1 MADKFLMEELLFG
14 NKVITD
20 LYLHGYIESSNELVR
35 ETFSK
40 ALNESL
46 KNHTEIYEAMKK
58 AGFYQVKDADESKIK
73 QTKTKLKSSIDCA
86 KKEE

>member
-46 KNHTEIYEAMKK
+46 KNHTEIYEAMTNV
-58 AGFYQVKDADESKIK
+58 GFYQVKDAEESKIK
-73 QTKTKLKSSIDCA
+73 QVKTKLKSSIDCA